1 LLHDIAKPECKST
14 VNGVIHFFSHEY
26 RGATI
31 ATEILKRMKYSN
43 LETKSIITAIKNH
56 MRFKQSGNHCPS
68 NKAIRKFVSEIGSDQ
83 LDIVLDVI
91 NADNNSHDEQFNYPD
106 QTDLIRLKIAEL
118 SEKEKMTDK
127 IILPINGNDI
137 MEHFNMKKGPKIGE
151 YLDLIKEKYL
161 DNPSI
166 SKEECFEIIKGKLVY

>member
-1 LLHDIAKPECKST
+1 ML
-14 VNGVIHFFSHEY
+14 
-26 RGATI
+26 
-31 ATEILKRMKYSN
+31 
-43 LETKSIITAIKNH
+43 
-56 MRFKQSGNHCPS
+56 
-68 NKAIRKFVSEIGSDQ
+68 
-83 LDIVLDVI
+83 I
-91 NADNNSHDEQFNYPD
+91 NADNNSHDELIQPYPD

-127 IILPINGNDI
+127 IVLPINGNDI

-151 YLDLIKEKYL
+151 YLDLVKEKYL

>member
-1 LLHDIAKPECKST
+1 
-14 VNGVIHFFSHEY
+14 
-26 RGATI
+26 
-31 ATEILKRMKYSN
+31 
-43 LETKSIITAIKNH
+43 

-68 NKAIRKFVSEIGSDQ
+68 NKAIRKFVTEIGSDQ

-91 NADNNSHDEQFNYPD
+91 NADNNSHDELFNYPD

-127 IILPINGNDI
+127 IVLPINGNDI

-151 YLDLIKEKYL
+151 YLDLVKEKYL